1 MKYLYSSLLLI
12 CLLVSSCL
20 TNKQSITNYSDQMQ
34 AVKVNFPELYE
45 LYLRGAIIIY
55 DVYTYEEDGKP
66 RVGISYKYRY

>member
-1 MKYLYSSLLLI
+1 
-12 CLLVSSCL
+12 
-20 TNKQSITNYSDQMQ
+20 MQ